1 MHGVLLQFPGGLFE
15 MAFTLALVAAALLLV
30 GVIVSL
36 GVFAYRSTK
45 GDGVPDPEEVV
56 PEQVN
61 DDEGVTE
68 GDADDEW
75 KYY

>member
-1 MHGVLLQFPGGLFE
+1 MDHLVLQFPGALWE
-15 MAFTLALVAAALLLV
+15 MAFTLALVAGAVLLIGMIL
-30 GVIVSL
+30 SL

-45 GDGVPDPEEVV
+45 GEGVPDPEEVV
-56 PEQVN
+56 PEKI
-61 DDEGVTE
+61 DDDTGVTE